1 MTKSVIIKP
10 VISDEASHLFRQSD
24 DYMASL
30 YPAESNHPVDPSV
43 LRGKGARPVGAFIN
57 DVCAC
62 CVGVRFFQGGPSYG
76 EIKRFYADPAYRGKA
91 IANKLMTE
99 IRLPLLRAL
108 LWCGLKQGF
117 CKRQQLAF
125 MNLWA
130 IITSSHLAAI
140 LMIRLACLW
149 KSIPCHRHGPDC

>member
-99 IRLPLLRAL
+99 IE
-108 LWCGLKQGF
+108 Q
-117 CKRQQLAF
+117 
-125 MNLWA
+125 
-130 IITSSHLAAI
+130 AAI
-140 LMIRLACLW
+140 AEGIAMVRLETGVLQKAAIGLYESLGYYHIQPFGSYLDDPLSLFME
-149 KSIPCHRHGPDC
+149 KHPVPSARA